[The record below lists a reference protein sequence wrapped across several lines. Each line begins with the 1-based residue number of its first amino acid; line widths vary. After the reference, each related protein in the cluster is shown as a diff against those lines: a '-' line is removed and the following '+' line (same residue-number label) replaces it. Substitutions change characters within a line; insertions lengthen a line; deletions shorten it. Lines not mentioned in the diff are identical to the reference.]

1 MSFVDRRYTLPN
13 PSRCVITFVVI
24 TPLYNRTMLTTNY
37 VCSYDEYVRKMSRLI
52 LGLSFVDITP
62 LQYANSM
69 DGSAKRSLYCSI
81 SVTDEFCPSLRVIH
95 FGEQVLL

>member
-1 MSFVDRRYTLPN
+1 
-13 PSRCVITFVVI
+13 
-24 TPLYNRTMLTTNY
+24 MLTTNY

-95 FGEQVLL
+95 FGGTSPAIVMSERLVGDVLKHCAIRLS